1 MRLLNAR
8 LSSIGNKTMLCV
20 TAAFVIGTALY
31 IGPLASANPT
41 VASSQCTI
49 KAEMEAMNVQLD
61 SALPPGLMV
70 AAAHSNL
77 ERIHPGSRV
86 VEEQAG
92 RAHSA
97 QLPIVQNHDVLVARV
112 EGEGDMPIGGPV
124 GKPGDAPQVVM
135 GSVSC
140 AIAVYDSDTGEFL
153 VEWQVL
159 TPRP

>member
-1 MRLLNAR
+1 
-8 LSSIGNKTMLCV
+8 
-20 TAAFVIGTALY
+20 
-31 IGPLASANPT
+31 
-41 VASSQCTI
+41 
-49 KAEMEAMNVQLD
+49 
-61 SALPPGLMV
+61 MV
-70 AAAHSNL
+70 AAAYNNL
-77 ERIHPGSRV
+77 ESIHPGTRV
-86 VEEQAG
+86 VEEQVG

-97 QLPIVQNHDVLVARV
+97 QLPIVQNHNVLVARV

-124 GKPGDAPQVVM
+124 GRPGDSPQVVM